1 MCSRSSTA
9 LQMKRNLY
17 NFALL
22 FVSNVENLLAYMV
35 QGYIG
40 DSYLHFIEV
49 ILGTVYLAAVLYN
62 TFWFLTPLSDREEY
76 DALKKGI
83 EERLGIAI
91 NFTMKPFR
99 RLKTK
104 AADLLKKVGIVEVET
119 ESKASSPRRPSMVW
133 RLGARAAIFTR
144 EKKEEEKTK
153 DDGPR
158 TKVAR
163 DDPFEEQRKEK

>member
-1 MCSRSSTA
+1 MCSRSSIA

-40 DSYLHFIEV
+40 DSFLHFIEV
-49 ILGTVYLAAVLYN
+49 ILGILYLAAVLYN
-62 TFWFLTPLSDREEY
+62 LFWFLKPLSDREEY
-76 DALKKGI
+76 DALSKGI
-83 EERLGIAI
+83 EERLGNAI
-91 NFTMKPFR
+91 DFTMKPFR

-119 ESKASSPRRPSMVW
+119 ESKAPSPRRPSMTW
-133 RLGARAAIFTR
+133 RLGARAAMFAR
-144 EKKEEEKTK
+144 EKKEEENTK

-158 TKVAR
+158 TRVAR
-163 DDPFEEQRKEK
+163 DDPFEEHRKEK

>member
-1 MCSRSSTA
+1 MFSRSTTA

-49 ILGTVYLAAVLYN
+49 ILGILYLAAVLYN
-62 TFWFLTPLSDREEY
+62 LFWFLKPLSDREEY
-76 DALKKGI
+76 DALRKGI
-83 EERLGIAI
+83 EERLGQAI
-91 NFTMKPFR
+91 NVTMKPFR
-99 RLKTK
+99 QLKTK
-104 AADLLKKVGIVEVET
+104 AADLLKKVGIVEVESDPT
-119 ESKASSPRRPSMVW
+119 APKLRRPSMTW
-133 RLGARAAIFTR
+133 RLGARAAMFTR

-158 TKVAR
+158 TRVAR
-163 DDPFEEQRKEK
+163 DDPFEEHRKEK

>member
-1 MCSRSSTA
+1 
-9 LQMKRNLY
+9 MKRNLV

-40 DSYLHFIEV
+40 DSFLHFIEV
-49 ILGTVYLAAVLYN
+49 ILGILYLAAVLYN
-62 TFWFLTPLSDREEY
+62 LFWFLTPLSDREEY
-76 DALKKGI
+76 DALRKGT
-83 EERLGIAI
+83 EERLRSVID
-91 NFTMKPFR
+91 FTTKPFR

-104 AADLLKKVGIVEVET
+104 AADLLKKVGIVEVEK

-144 EKKEEEKTK
+144 GEKEEEKTK

-158 TKVAR
+158 TRVAR
-163 DDPFEEQRKEK
+163 VDPFEDHRKEK